1 MRTDYQRE
9 WVRADYQKN
18 PTKYCKIASARY
30 HLAKALFLRQLG
42 GKCGLCGYNRNP
54 RILQFDHITPVMR
67 NSKKRVGGFLNVAC
81 AKGLRNP
88 AVWDELHTNIQLLCP
103 NCHAE
108 KTQEQITKHA

>member
-1 MRTDYQRE
+1 
-9 WVRADYQKN
+9 
-18 PTKYCKIASARY
+18 
-30 HLAKALFLRQLG
+30 
-42 GKCGLCGYNRNP
+42 
-54 RILQFDHITPVMR
+54 LQFDHITPVMR